1 MTKDYMLADNFKTES
16 IRNRNRRSKFVHN
29 VVERVDLRIDD
40 VSTNEIQELST
51 LIYTLKNSQFNDN
64 VVKNGTDKQD
74 FIVTVK
80 PAQLDEIKQALHVIL
95 RIVKAER
102 IAIDT

>member
-1 MTKDYMLADNFKTES
+1 MTKDYRLADNFKTEYT
-16 IRNRNRRSKFVHN
+16 RNRSRNSLIHN
-29 VVERVDLRIDD
+29 VVEHVDLRIDD
-40 VSTNEIQELST
+40 VNTNEIEELST
-51 LIYTLKNSQFNDN
+51 LIYALKSSQYEDT
-64 VVKNGTDKQD
+64 VVKNEDGKQD
-74 FIVTVK
+74 FVITVK